1 MYVPAPHTSQV
12 LAELLVECLM
22 DWNLDRKVS
31 TLTVDNCTT
40 NDAMIDRILD
50 KISSRSLILG
60 GQLFHMRCCAHILNL
75 IVKDGLSIIANVIE
89 KVRDSAN
96 FWTAT
101 PKREEKFIET
111 CAQLNIQFKRKLVV
125 DCRTR
130 WNSTFLML
138 QVAIQYKEVFDRLSQ

>member
-1 MYVPAPHTSQV
+1 MYVPVPHTSQV

-40 NDAMIDRILD
+40 NGAMIDRILD
-50 KISSRSLILG
+50 KLSSRSLILG

-89 KVRDSAN
+89 KVRDNAN

-111 CAQLNIQFKRKLVV
+111 GAQLNIQFKRKLVV
-125 DCRTR
+125 D
-130 WNSTFLML
+130 
-138 QVAIQYKEVFDRLSQ
+138 